1 MNMTFSILSLDCV
14 FAPSSPAIAHE
25 AHGPFV
31 NASKGLIIAL
41 GQVINGEKGV
51 VVMVV
56 PVVNEVAKGVMAK
69 GCKGCYSR
77 PNWRK
82 KWRRGKHVSN
92 DDRNAIHE

>member
-1 MNMTFSILSLDCV
+1 
-14 FAPSSPAIAHE
+14 
-25 AHGPFV
+25 
-31 NASKGLIIAL
+31 
-41 GQVINGEKGV
+41 
-51 VVMVV
+51 MVV
-56 PVVNEVAKGVMAK
+56 PFVDEVAKGVMVK